1 MLDVPR
7 PAPVACAGTTRRYV
21 PALDVETWPKETDGA
36 RNRYFRD
43 IPLPGLEDGPSGY
56 RGPRSAKIVGISYR
70 QLDHWTTTGLVRA
83 VGARRRRV
91 GLAAA
96 LQLRGH
102 RPAQGHQE
110 LLDAGVS
117 LQRIRRALDF
127 VRDRGLD
134 LRKVTLL
141 SDSARKVY
149 ALDDTQQV
157 IDLLQRGQGV
167 FAIAVMPV
175 VAELEADVR
184 ALSAERASPPV
195 VRPLHQEHAV

>member
-1 MLDVPR
+1 M
-7 PAPVACAGTTRRYV
+7 AA
-21 PALDVETWPKETDGA
+21 
-36 RNRYFRD
+36 NRYFRD

-56 RGPRSAKIVGISYR
+56 RGPKVAKLVGISYR

-83 VGARRRRV
+83 SVRDADGSGSQRLYSFEDIV
-91 GLAAA
+91 ELKVIK
-96 LQLRGH
+96 QLR
-102 RPAQGHQE
+102 
-110 LLDAGVS
+110 DAGVS

-149 ALDDTQQV
+149 AVDDSQQV
-157 IDLLQRGQGV
+157 VDLLQRGQGV